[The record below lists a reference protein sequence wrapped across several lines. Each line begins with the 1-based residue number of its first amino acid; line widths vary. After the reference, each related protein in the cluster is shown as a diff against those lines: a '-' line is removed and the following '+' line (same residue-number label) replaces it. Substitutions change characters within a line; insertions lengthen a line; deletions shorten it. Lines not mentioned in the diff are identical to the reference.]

1 MKEISIKKKKE
12 GLYEIYPAKKA
23 VLNNRKTL
31 RKAIGKIFQL
41 LFCFE
46 RSYGMDID
54 YESEHEF
61 IIIFLENEKVH
72 IRSLS
77 DGAFQI
83 AYQTLREN
91 QKVVILNVFRKLDE
105 NDLKTICEN

>member
-1 MKEISIKKKKE
+1 
-12 GLYEIYPAKKA
+12 
-23 VLNNRKTL
+23 
-31 RKAIGKIFQL
+31 
-41 LFCFE
+41 
-46 RSYGMDID
+46 MDID